1 MVFVPDKATRQ
12 RAYERAIAGVPASYK
27 AGIQGTQGWKEAAI
41 QGQSLYEERMR
52 DPEVLRKRERALQ
65 KTSESDW
72 KARASEVGTSRIA
85 QGMTMNAGKQADNYE
100 PIAAALRGVELPPR
114 TADPMANIDNRVKPI
129 VQAAV
134 NASRNG

>member
-1 MVFVPDKATRQ
+1 MVFVPDKAARKQ
-12 RAYERAIAGVPASYK
+12 AYERAIAGVPASYK
-27 AGIQGTQGWKEAAI
+27 AGIQATTGWKEAAI
-41 QGQSLYEERMR
+41 NGQGLYEARMR

-65 KTSESDW
+65 KTNEQDW
-72 KARASEVGTSRIA
+72 KNRAAEIGSSRIA
-85 QGMTMNAGKQADNYE
+85 SGMQANSGKQADNYE
-100 PIAAALRGVELPPR
+100 PIAVALRGVELPPR